1 MSAISNTLPIWFWLG
16 FLPVGTLGGI
26 LVGYFARKV
35 WAGKQIE
42 GAEAKLQK
50 ALEEAKKQEQEF
62 LFKAKEKALKVI
74 DEAKR
79 DESDRRKEMQ
89 HQQSR
94 LEQRESQFDSKLL
107 QIEKSQQQVQEKENR
122 LENVRKELEQIREQQ
137 VAKLEKIAELTKEEA
152 KRVLMEATERDMK
165 DELTDRIRKF
175 QEESGEEIDR
185 KAKSL
190 ISLAIQRV
198 ASPHTAETTTTIVNL
213 PNEEMKGRI
222 IGKEGRNIKALE
234 LMTGVEIIVDETPES
249 IVVSGFSPVRR
260 QVAKRTLDRLMADG
274 RIHPGRIEDTVEQA
288 KKEIAQDMKKAGEEA
303 AYEVGVVGMDPKL
316 LQLLGRLKYR
326 TSYGQNVLRHSIEVA
341 TLAGLLA
348 EELGANVSVCKKG
361 GLLHD
366 IGKALDHDI
375 QGTHPEI
382 GYDILRRKFKMP
394 EEIAYQCISHH
405 EDSPKTIEG
414 SIVKA
419 ADAISGSRPGARKD
433 SIEHYIQRL
442 EELEKLAGSFEGVEK
457 AYAIQAGREIR
468 VFVKPEKIDDY
479 AAIKLAR
486 EVANSIE
493 KELQYPGEIKVTVIR
508 EKRIIEYAR

>member
-1 MSAISNTLPIWFWLG
+1 MSITTNLSIWFWLG

-35 WAGKQIE
+35 WAGKQVE

-50 ALEEAKKQEQEF
+50 ALEDAKVQEQEL

-74 DEAKR
+74 DDAKR
-79 DESDRRKEMQ
+79 EEAERRKEMQ
-89 HQQSR
+89 HLQSR
-94 LEQRESQFDSKLL
+94 LEQRESTFDQKLMQLENSQKSL
-107 QIEKSQQQVQEKENR
+107 QDKENH
-122 LENVRKELEQIREQQ
+122 LENARKELENVREQQ
-137 VAKLEKIAELTKEEA
+137 VAKLEKIAALSKEEA
-152 KRVLMEATERDMK
+152 KRVLLDATERDMQ
-165 DELTDRIRKF
+165 DELADRIRKF
-175 QEESGEEIDR
+175 QEESSEELDK
-185 KAKSL
+185 KAKEL
-190 ISLAIQRV
+190 IGLAIQRV
-198 ASPHTAETTTTIVNL
+198 ASPHTAETTTTIVQL

-222 IGKEGRNIKALE
+222 IGREGRNIKALE

-249 IVVSGFSPVRR
+249 IIVSGFSPVRR
-260 QVAKRTLDRLMADG
+260 QVAKRALDRLMSDG
-274 RIHPGRIEDTVEQA
+274 RIHPGRIEEMVEQA
-288 KKEIAQDMKKAGEEA
+288 KKEVAQDMKKAGEEA
-303 AYEVGVVGMDPKL
+303 AYEVGLAGMDPKL

-326 TSYGQNVLRHSIEVA
+326 TSYGQNVLRHSVEVA

-348 EELGANVSVCKKG
+348 EELNANVSVCKKG

-382 GYDILRRKFKMP
+382 GYDILRRKFKMS

-405 EDSPKTIEG
+405 EDQPKTLEG
-414 SIVKA
+414 CIVKA

-433 SIEHYIQRL
+433 SIEEYIKRL
-442 EELEKLAGSFEGVEK
+442 EELEKVAMSFEGVEK
-457 AYAIQAGREIR
+457 VYAIQAGREIR
-468 VFVKPEKIDDY
+468 VFVTPEKIDDY

-486 EVANSIE
+486 EIANNIE

>member
-1 MSAISNTLPIWFWLG
+1 MAISDNLSTWFWLG
-16 FLPVGTLGGI
+16 FLPVGTLGGV

-35 WAGKQIE
+35 WVSKQVE
-42 GAEAKLQK
+42 GAEAKLQR
-50 ALEEAKKQEQEF
+50 ALEEAKKQEQEL

-74 DEAKR
+74 DDAKNEEA
-79 DESDRRKEMQ
+79 ERRKDMQ
-89 HQQSR
+89 HLQSR
-94 LEQRESQFDSKLL
+94 LEQRESTFDQKLMQLEKNQKSL
-107 QIEKSQQQVQEKENR
+107 QDKENH
-122 LENVRKELEQIREQQ
+122 LDNVRKELEQVREQQ
-137 VAKLEKIAELTKEEA
+137 VAKLEKIAALTKEEA

-175 QEESGEEIDR
+175 QEESSEELDR
-185 KAKSL
+185 KAKDL
-190 ISLAIQRV
+190 IGLAIQRV
-198 ASPHTAETTTTIVNL
+198 ASPHTAETTTTIVTL

-222 IGKEGRNIKALE
+222 IGREGRNIKALE

-260 QVAKRTLDRLMADG
+260 QVAKRALERLMADG
-274 RIHPGRIEDTVEQA
+274 RIHPGRIEDMVEQA

-303 AYEVGVVGMDPKL
+303 AYEVGLAGMDPKL

-326 TSYGQNVLRHSIEVA
+326 TSYGQNVLRHSVEVA

-348 EELGANVSVCKKG
+348 EELNANVSVCKKG

-405 EDSPKTIEG
+405 EDQPKTLEG
-414 SIVKA
+414 CIVKA

-433 SIEHYIQRL
+433 SIEQYIQRL
-442 EELEKLAGSFEGVEK
+442 EELEKLATSYDGVEK

-468 VFVKPEKIDDY
+468 VFVTPEKIDDFS
-479 AAIKLAR
+479 AVKLAR
-486 EVANSIE
+486 EIANNIE

-508 EKRIIEYAR
+508 EKRVIEYAR

>member
-1 MSAISNTLPIWFWLG
+1 
-16 FLPVGTLGGI
+16 
-26 LVGYFARKV
+26 
-35 WAGKQIE
+35 
-42 GAEAKLQK
+42 
-50 ALEEAKKQEQEF
+50 
-62 LFKAKEKALKVI
+62 
-74 DEAKR
+74 
-79 DESDRRKEMQ
+79 MQ

-405 EDSPKTIEG
+405 EDNPKTIEG

-442 EELEKLAGSFEGVEK
+442 EELEKLAGSFDGVEK

>member
-1 MSAISNTLPIWFWLG
+1 MAIAESNFTIWFWLG

-35 WAGKQIE
+35 WASKQVE

-50 ALEEAKKQEQEF
+50 ALEDAKQQEQE
-62 LFKAKEKALKVI
+62 LLYKAKEKALKVI
-74 DEAKR
+74 DDAKR
-79 DESDRRKEMQ
+79 EESERRKEMQ
-89 HQQSR
+89 HLQSR
-94 LEQRESQFDSKLL
+94 LEQRESTFDQKLMQLEKNQNSL
-107 QIEKSQQQVQEKENR
+107 QDKENH
-122 LENVRKELEQIREQQ
+122 LDNIRKELEQVREQQ
-137 VAKLEKIAELTKEEA
+137 VAKLEKIAVLTKEEA
-152 KRVLMEATERDMK
+152 KRVLLDATERDMK

-175 QEESGEEIDR
+175 QEQSSEELDK
-185 KAKSL
+185 KAKEL
-190 ISLAIQRV
+190 IGLAIQRV
-198 ASPHTAETTTTIVNL
+198 ASPHTAETTTTIVQL

-222 IGKEGRNIKALE
+222 IGREGRNIKALE

-260 QVAKRTLDRLMADG
+260 QVAKRALDRLMSDG
-274 RIHPGRIEDTVEQA
+274 RIHPGRIEDMVEQA

-303 AYEVGVVGMDPKL
+303 AYEVGLAGMDPKL

-326 TSYGQNVLRHSIEVA
+326 TSYGQNVLRHSVEVA

-348 EELGANVSVCKKG
+348 EELNANVSVCKKG

-405 EDSPKTIEG
+405 EDQPATLEG
-414 SIVKA
+414 CIVKA

-433 SIEHYIQRL
+433 SIEEYIKRL
-442 EELEKLAGSFEGVEK
+442 EELEKVATSFEGVEK

-468 VFVKPEKIDDY
+468 VFVTPEKIDDY

-486 EVANSIE
+486 EIANNIE

-508 EKRIIEYAR
+508 EKRVIEYAR

>member
-1 MSAISNTLPIWFWLG
+1 
-16 FLPVGTLGGI
+16 
-26 LVGYFARKV
+26 
-35 WAGKQIE
+35 
-42 GAEAKLQK
+42 
-50 ALEEAKKQEQEF
+50 
-62 LFKAKEKALKVI
+62 KEKALKVI
-74 DEAKR
+74 DDAKR
-79 DESDRRKEMQ
+79 DESERRKEMQ

-107 QIEKSQQQVQEKENR
+107 QIEKNQQQVQEKENR

-137 VAKLEKIAELTKEEA
+137 VAKLEKIAALTKEEA

-175 QEESGEEIDR
+175 QEESAEEIDR
-185 KAKSL
+185 KAKGL